1 MTKNE
6 LKILRMNIMGGMNA
20 YVHEL
25 GDEDLLDYWYWYG
38 LPDEV
43 TEEMLAE
50 YAEDEEIWIN
60 VVHAFADVLRMD

>member
-1 MTKNE
+1 MNE
-6 LKILRMNIMGGMNA
+6 IKQLRMNIMGGMNA
-20 YVHEL
+20 YVLEL
-25 GDEDLLDYWYWYG
+25 GDEDILDFWFTYG

>member
-1 MTKNE
+1 MNE
-6 LKILRMNIMGGMNA
+6 IKTLRMNIMGGMNA
-20 YVHEL
+20 YVL
-25 GDEDLLDYWYWYG
+25 NLDNEDLLDYWYRNG
-38 LPDEV
+38 LPDGV

>member
-1 MTKNE
+1 MNE
-6 LKILRMNIMGGMNA
+6 IKQLRMNIMGGMNA

-25 GDEDLLDYWYWYG
+25 GDEDLLDYWFTYG

-50 YAEDEEIWIN
+50 FAEDDDIWID
-60 VVHAFADVLRMD
+60 VVHAFAKILRCD

>member
-1 MTKNE
+1 MNE
-6 LKILRMNIMGGMNA
+6 IKQLKMNLMGGMNA
-20 YVHEL
+20 YVLEL
-25 GDEDLLDYWYWYG
+25 GDEDLLDYWFTYG
-38 LPDEV
+38 LPDGA

>member
-1 MTKNE
+1 MNE
-6 LKILRMNIMGGMNA
+6 IKQLRMNIMGGMNA
-20 YVHEL
+20 YVLEL
-25 GDEDLLDYWYWYG
+25 GDEDLLDYWFTYG

-50 YAEDEEIWIN
+50 YAEDDEIWLS